1 MDILGASFV
10 FAGGALGAALRAK
23 LAEKFDGEFPRGT
36 FAANM
41 LASFALGMIA
51 ARTGDFSA
59 DELMFLRAGFCAS
72 LSTFSSISCQL
83 ASMLRKR
90 RTAAFFAYIL
100 STAICGM
107 FAFVLGKIL

>member
-1 MDILGASFV
+1 MDFLGAVLV
-10 FAGGALGAALRAK
+10 FAGGALGTALRAK
-23 LAEKFDGEFPRGT
+23 LAEKFDAEFPRGT
-36 FAANM
+36 LAANM

-51 ARTGDFSA
+51 ARAGDFSA
-59 DELMFLRAGFCAS
+59 NGLLFLQVGFCAS

-90 RTAAFFAYIL
+90 KTAAFFAYIL

-107 FAFVLGKIL
+107 LAFALGKIL